1 MAARL
6 RSASFAALLTLL
18 VSFGSAAPA
27 DAASPEEL
35 DAKLKA
41 LQEQVDALK
50 RELEKSR
57 QAPAVAAPPA
67 PAPAPPAETP
77 AAGQPAPVP
86 APTPATAEQPPAP
99 VAATTPWITDFK
111 IGGYGS
117 VRFES
122 SDIDKVG
129 DTFTFRRFVLSGDAT
144 IANRIRSVVELE
156 FEHLTELEVE
166 KSAPSEGGL
175 RGFSNSIESSNGSE
189 ISLEQA
195 WVEFMLAE
203 WLRFRAGMLLVPL
216 GRFNLS
222 HDDNRWDLPRRSL
235 VDRGVSV
242 LPSTAAWS
250 EVGMGFAGDID
261 GGAWG
266 KFGYQVYVMN
276 GVTLDASLET
286 VARGSGELETEVEVK
301 PQRGT
306 ANIDVKKDKAGAL
319 RVFWSPSIGNE
330 IGTSVYYG
338 RYTPDF
344 LPSEAVW
351 SVSGDG
357 KLTFGPFE
365 VEGEYVYTR
374 WNGIKRVAQ
383 GFANAVAE
391 QELASGTAPLD
402 VVVEFELAG
411 LADSKQGYWLDLRY
425 RFFPEFLRG
434 TVFGRPFENPQFVL
448 TTRWEQVWLHNLVKE
463 IAFTGSTLEDIMRED
478 RYINRATLGFTYRL
492 IPLVAFQLAFERT
505 WTDHGN
511 SLASVTNFI
520 PAKRTE
526 DTQNSF
532 LFGVAF
538 GF

>member
-1 MAARL
+1 
-6 RSASFAALLTLL
+6 
-18 VSFGSAAPA
+18 
-27 DAASPEEL
+27 
-35 DAKLKA
+35 
-41 LQEQVDALK
+41 
-50 RELEKSR
+50 
-57 QAPAVAAPPA
+57 
-67 PAPAPPAETP
+67 
-77 AAGQPAPVP
+77 
-86 APTPATAEQPPAP
+86 
-99 VAATTPWITDFK
+99 
-111 IGGYGS
+111 
-117 VRFES
+117 
-122 SDIDKVG
+122 
-129 DTFTFRRFVLSGDAT
+129 
-144 IANRIRSVVELE
+144 
-156 FEHLTELEVE
+156 
-166 KSAPSEGGL
+166 
-175 RGFSNSIESSNGSE
+175 
-189 ISLEQA
+189 
-195 WVEFMLAE
+195 
-203 WLRFRAGMLLVPL
+203 
-216 GRFNLS
+216 
-222 HDDNRWDLPRRSL
+222 
-235 VDRGVSV
+235 
-242 LPSTAAWS
+242 
-250 EVGMGFAGDID
+250 MGFAGDID

-286 VARGSGELETEVEVK
+286 IARGSGELETEVEVK

-344 LPSEAVW
+344 LPSETVW

-365 VEGEYVYTR
+365 IEGEYVYTR

-425 RFFPEFLRG
+425 RFFPDFLRG
-434 TVFGRPFENPQFVL
+434 TLLGRPFENPQFIL
-448 TTRWEQVWLHNLVKE
+448 TTRFEQVWMHNLVKE
-463 IAFTGSTLEDIMRED
+463 IAFSGSTVQDIMRED
-478 RYINRATLGFTYRL
+478 RYVNRATLGFTYRPV
-492 IPLVAFQLAFERT
+492 PLVAFQLAFERT
-505 WTDHGN
+505 WTNHGK

-520 PAKRTE
+520 PANRTE

>member
-1 MAARL
+1 MAGRL
-6 RSASFAALLTLL
+6 NSALLAAFLTVL
-18 VSFGSAAPA
+18 VSFGKATPV
-27 DAASPEEL
+27 DAASPDEL

-50 RELEKSR
+50 KELEKSR
-57 QAPAVAAPPA
+57 QAPAAVAPPA
-67 PAPAPPAETP
+67 PVPTPAGEAAPAA
-77 AAGQPAPVP
+77 QPS
-86 APTPATAEQPPAP
+86 PTPATAQQPPP
-99 VAATTPWITDFK
+99 PPATSTPWITDFK

-122 SDIDKVG
+122 SDINKVG

-216 GRFNLS
+216 GRFNLA

-235 VDRGVSV
+235 VDRGVPV

-261 GGAWG
+261 GGSWG

-276 GVTLDASLET
+276 GVTLDASLDT
-286 VARGSGELETEVEVK
+286 VARASGELETEVEVK

-319 RVFWSPSIGNE
+319 RVFWSPSLGNE
-330 IGTSVYYG
+330 IGSSIYYG

-344 LPSEAVW
+344 LPSETVW
-351 SVSGDG
+351 SLSADG
-357 KLTFGPFE
+357 KYTFGPFE
-365 VEGEYVYTR
+365 IEGEYVYTR

-391 QELASGTAPLD
+391 QALGSGTTPLD
-402 VVVEFELAG
+402 VVVEFDLAG

-425 RFFPEFLRG
+425 RFFPALLRG
-434 TVFGRPFENPQFVL
+434 TVLGRPFENPQFVL

-463 IAFTGSTLEDIMRED
+463 VDFTGSTVSDIMRED
-478 RYINRATLGFTYRL
+478 RYVNRATLGFTYRPV
-492 IPLVAFQLAFERT
+492 PLVAFQLAYERT
-505 WTDHGN
+505 WTNQGK
-511 SLASVTNFI
+511 SLSTVTNFI
-520 PAKRTE
+520 PAGRSQ

>member
-1 MAARL
+1 MAAWM
-6 RSASFAALLTLL
+6 RSAGMAACV
-18 VSFGSAAPA
+18 VSLALFGGATPVG
-27 DAASPEEL
+27 AASPEVL

-41 LQEQVDALK
+41 LQEEVDALK
-50 RELEKSR
+50 KEIEKSR
-57 QAPAVAAPPA
+57 KAPTVVAPPA
-67 PAPAPPAETP
+67 PAPTSGTPPPGEPAPATAPTTAAQPQAPPAT
-77 AAGQPAPVP
+77 
-86 APTPATAEQPPAP
+86 
-99 VAATTPWITDFK
+99 TTPWITDFK

-117 VRFES
+117 TRFEA

-216 GRFNLS
+216 GRFNLN

-235 VDRGVSV
+235 VDRGVPV

-250 EVGMGFAGDID
+250 EVGMGFAGDVD
-261 GGAWG
+261 GGSWG

-286 VARGSGELETEVEVK
+286 VARASGELETEVEIK

-319 RVFWSPSIGNE
+319 RIFWSPSLGNE

-344 LPSEAVW
+344 LPSETVW
-351 SVSGDG
+351 SLSTDG
-357 KLTFGPFE
+357 KLTLGPFE
-365 VEGEYVYTR
+365 IEGQYVYTR

-391 QELASGTAPLD
+391 QEIAAGTAPLD

-463 IAFTGSTLEDIMRED
+463 ILFTGSTLSEISRED
-478 RYINRATLGFTYRL
+478 RYVNRATLGFTYRPV
-492 IPLVAFQLAFERT
+492 PLVAFQLAYERT
-505 WTDHGN
+505 WTDNGK

-520 PAKRTE
+520 PARRSE

>member
-1 MAARL
+1 MAAWM
-6 RSASFAALLTLL
+6 RSAGMAACV
-18 VSFGSAAPA
+18 VSLALFGGATPVG
-27 DAASPEEL
+27 AASPDVL

-41 LQEQVDALK
+41 LQEEVDALK
-50 RELEKSR
+50 KEIEKSR
-57 QAPAVAAPPA
+57 KAPTVVAPPA
-67 PAPAPPAETP
+67 PAPTSGTPPPGEPAPATAPTTAAQPQAPPAT
-77 AAGQPAPVP
+77 
-86 APTPATAEQPPAP
+86 
-99 VAATTPWITDFK
+99 TTPWITDFK

-117 VRFES
+117 TRFEA

-216 GRFNLS
+216 GRFNLN

-235 VDRGVSV
+235 VDRGVPV

-250 EVGMGFAGDID
+250 EVGMGFAGDVD
-261 GGAWG
+261 GGSWG

-286 VARGSGELETEVEVK
+286 VAHASGELETEVEIK

-319 RVFWSPSIGNE
+319 RIFWSPSLGNE

-344 LPSEAVW
+344 LPSETVW
-351 SVSGDG
+351 SLSTDG
-357 KLTFGPFE
+357 KLTLGPFE
-365 VEGEYVYTR
+365 IEGQYVYTR

-391 QELASGTAPLD
+391 SSC
-402 VVVEFELAG
+402 AG
-411 LADSKQGYWLDLRY
+411 PS
-425 RFFPEFLRG
+425 
-434 TVFGRPFENPQFVL
+434 
-448 TTRWEQVWLHNLVKE
+448 
-463 IAFTGSTLEDIMRED
+463 
-478 RYINRATLGFTYRL
+478 
-492 IPLVAFQLAFERT
+492 
-505 WTDHGN
+505 
-511 SLASVTNFI
+511 SVGPSRI
-520 PAKRTE
+520 R
-526 DTQNSF
+526 SSS
-532 LFGVAF
+532 
-538 GF
+538 